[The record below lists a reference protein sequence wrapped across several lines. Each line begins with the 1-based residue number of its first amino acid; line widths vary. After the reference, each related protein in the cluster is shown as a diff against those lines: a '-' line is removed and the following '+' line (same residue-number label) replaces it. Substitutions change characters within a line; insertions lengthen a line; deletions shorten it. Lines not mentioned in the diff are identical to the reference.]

1 MKYNFQVGD
10 LFVTSLGQSKNR
22 IGVIVEIDDKLSYPY
37 FIQWAENTDSAAYK
51 EHEIID
57 FIKNKS
63 IIYFPIVK

>member
-10 LFVTSLGQSKNR
+10 LFVTESKN
-22 IGVIVEIDDKLSYPY
+22 IGVIVKIDDKLSYPY
-37 FIQWAENTDSAAYK
+37 FIQWTKNIRSTAYK
-51 EHEIID
+51 EHEIIR

>member
-10 LFVTSLGQSKNR
+10 LFVTSLGQPKHT
-22 IGVIVEIDDKLSYPY
+22 GVIVEIDDKLSYPY

>member
-1 MKYNFQVGD
+1 MKYNFQIGD
-10 LFVTSLGQSKNR
+10 LFVTSLGQSKN

-37 FIQWAENTDSAAYK
+37 IIEWVNFSSRHYK
-51 EHEIID
+51 EYEIID

>member
-10 LFVTSLGQSKNR
+10 LFVTSDGQSKN

-37 FIQWAENTDSAAYK
+37 FIQWAENTDLAAYK
-51 EHEIID
+51 EYEIID

>member
-1 MKYNFQVGD
+1 MSNYNFQVGD
-10 LFVTSLGQSKNR
+10 LFVTSLGQSKN

-37 FIQWAENTDSAAYK
+37 YIEWVNVSSGHYK

>member
-1 MKYNFQVGD
+1 MKLQVGD
-10 LFVTSLGQSKNR
+10 LFVTESKN
-22 IGVIVEIDDKLSYPY
+22 IGVIVKIDDKLSYPY
-37 FIQWAENTDSAAYK
+37 FIQWAENTDSTAYK

>member
-10 LFVTSLGQSKNR
+10 LFVTSLGQSKN

-51 EHEIID
+51 EYEIID

>member
-10 LFVTSLGQSKNR
+10 LFVTSLGQSKN